1 MSDAPERESK
11 TEEPTEKKI
20 RDSVEKGKIPVS
32 REASIFSS
40 MIALLIILSFLTVDS
55 VRQLTSTLGRL
66 MDDPSGIRIRNG
78 ADAVEFLT
86 LIGASLAKFL
96 LPIVIVLAIAGLAA
110 SFLQNAP
117 QIVFERIKPEL
128 SRISLAQ
135 GWGRTFG
142 GQGRVEFAKSLFKFF
157 AISIVVTIVLRAEE
171 AVAVNSLFSDP
182 TAVPELILTTA
193 MRLVSTIS
201 IATIVLVALDLVWA
215 RFYWRRELR
224 MTRQEVKDE
233 FRQAEGDPLVKARL
247 RSLARDR
254 ARTTMLAAV
263 PRATLVIANPTH
275 YAIALKYRHGED
287 AAPTVLAKGQ
297 DLIALKIRE
306 LAEQNNVPVVE
317 DKMLARSICRRRR
330 SRDSD
335 RILSAG
341 GRDHLFYAFAQAKG
355 GRIKFV
361 APARGIFSQPRTSF
375 GSYTNVTNL
384 L

>member
-1 MSDAPERESK
+1 MSEAPDQESK

-66 MDDPSGIRIRNG
+66 IDDPSGFRIRNG
-78 ADAVEFLT
+78 ADAVEFMGVVVGSSAQLV
-86 LIGASLAKFL
+86 
-96 LPIVIVLAIAGLAA
+96 LPIVIVFAVAGLAA

-117 QIVFERIKPEL
+117 RIVFERIKPDY
-128 SRISLAQ
+128 SRISMAQ
-135 GWGRTFG
+135 GWGRIFG
-142 GQGRVEFAKSLFKFF
+142 GQGRIEFAKALFKFF
-157 AISIVVTIVLRAEE
+157 AIGIVVTIVLRAEE

-215 RFYWRRELR
+215 RFYWRRDLR
-224 MTRQEVKDE
+224 MTRQELKDE
-233 FRQAEGDPLVKARL
+233 FKQAEGDPLVKARL

-317 DKMLARSICRRRR
+317 DKMLARSMYDAAVVDRVIPAEFFRPVAEIIYFLH
-330 SRDSD
+330 SRKQK
-335 RILSAG
+335 AG
-341 GRDHLFYAFAQAKG
+341 A
-355 GRIKFV
+355 
-361 APARGIFSQPRTSF
+361 
-375 GSYTNVTNL
+375 
-384 L
+384 

>member
-1 MSDAPERESK
+1 MSEAPDQESK

-66 MDDPSGIRIRNG
+66 IDDPSGFRIRNG
-78 ADAVEFLT
+78 ADAVEFMGVVVGSSAQLV
-86 LIGASLAKFL
+86 
-96 LPIVIVLAIAGLAA
+96 LPIVIVFTVAGLAA

-117 QIVFERIKPEL
+117 RIVFERIKPDY
-128 SRISLAQ
+128 SRISMAQ
-135 GWGRTFG
+135 GWGRIFG
-142 GQGRVEFAKSLFKFF
+142 GQGRIEFAKALFKFF
-157 AISIVVTIVLRAEE
+157 AIGIVVTIVLRAEE
-171 AVAVNSLFSDP
+171 AVAANSLFSDP

-215 RFYWRRELR
+215 RFYWRRDLR
-224 MTRQEVKDE
+224 MTRQELKDE
-233 FRQAEGDPLVKARL
+233 FKQAEGDPLVKARL

-317 DKMLARSICRRRR
+317 DKMLARSMYDAAVVDRVIPAEFFRPVAEIIYFLH
-330 SRDSD
+330 SRKQK
-335 RILSAG
+335 AG
-341 GRDHLFYAFAQAKG
+341 A
-355 GRIKFV
+355 
-361 APARGIFSQPRTSF
+361 
-375 GSYTNVTNL
+375 
-384 L
+384 